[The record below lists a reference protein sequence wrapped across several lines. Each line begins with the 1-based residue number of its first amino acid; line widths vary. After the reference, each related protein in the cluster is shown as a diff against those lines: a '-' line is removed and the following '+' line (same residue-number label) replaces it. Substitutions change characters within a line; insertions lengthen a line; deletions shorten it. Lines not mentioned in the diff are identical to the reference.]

1 MEDKERINR
10 LNEKI
15 KAAKEALKGTPLSG
29 MYVQEGDGIRFW
41 VANPDLEKK
50 KEEPCPRRGR

>member
-50 KEEPCPRRGR
+50 KE